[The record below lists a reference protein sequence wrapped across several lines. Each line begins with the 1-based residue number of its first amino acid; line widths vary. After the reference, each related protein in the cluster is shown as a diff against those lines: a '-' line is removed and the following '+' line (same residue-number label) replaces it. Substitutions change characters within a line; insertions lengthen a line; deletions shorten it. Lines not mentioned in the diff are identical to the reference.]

1 SASSSS
7 STPIARP
14 STRAP
19 APSAW
24 EPRSAAACSKPAPCS
39 TPSAPATSTPHS
51 AARAATKRNRAP
63 RSASTASATPSDSG
77 TPRTSAPN
85 CGASITA
92 ASIKARASASSAFQL
107 DRTRRLA
114 LHPPGEHPHR
124 AALLRQTAPHGG
136 ARGRPH
142 PGGAQHA
149 AIARRSAPN
158 GDVPHALAGLHLLHR
173 RHPLRGRHAAQ
184 NHRRDDSVPPQ
195 RAREPRH
202 RSRPGRLHGN
212 QEARGLFLMPVENLS
227 AATAQWLEATSQ
239 TELLRFT
246 TAGSV
251 DDGKSTLIGR
261 LLYDSK
267 GVYEDQLAS
276 VRKATRNLSTNGLD
290 LSLLTD
296 GLRAEREQGITI
308 DVAYRYF
315 STPRRKFIIA
325 DTPGHEEYTRN
336 MATGASTA
344 NLAIILIYARYGV
357 LPQSRRHAFLAALL
371 GIPHLVVAVNKMD
384 LMEFREDV
392 FNAIRDEFRAFAAQI
407 DAQIEDSAIVYIPIS
422 ALDGD
427 NVVNRSQRTP
437 WYQGPALLEHLETVP
452 IARDINL
459 TDLRFPVQYVI
470 RPNLDFRGFAGTLA
484 SGVVRRGD
492 AITVLPSGRTS
503 RVKSIVTWEG
513 DLEEAF
519 APMSVT
525 LCLEDEIDVSR
536 GDMLVHPGNLPH
548 IARRFDATVVWMN
561 QKPLEPN
568 RSYLIKHTTQV
579 TQARVREIRYRI
591 DVNTLEHQPARRLEL
606 NAIGVVSVEAQRPLL
621 FDPYRQNRFTGSF
634 ILIDPITNETMGAGM
649 ILQAAASEG
658 AAGRVTEAER
668 RALRGHAPLAICL
681 PPDRTDLAWLLERRL
696 FDQGYTVHVIRQ
708 PESLRQAVLTALD
721 AGLIAIVAP
730 AGPADWDLLQQA
742 VPPGQLVRAE
752 NVQQAMDAVAR
763 LVRPDAPLT
772 GGDGI

>member
-1 SASSSS
+1 
-7 STPIARP
+7 
-14 STRAP
+14 
-19 APSAW
+19 
-24 EPRSAAACSKPAPCS
+24 
-39 TPSAPATSTPHS
+39 
-51 AARAATKRNRAP
+51 
-63 RSASTASATPSDSG
+63 
-77 TPRTSAPN
+77 
-85 CGASITA
+85 
-92 ASIKARASASSAFQL
+92 
-107 DRTRRLA
+107 
-114 LHPPGEHPHR
+114 
-124 AALLRQTAPHGG
+124 
-136 ARGRPH
+136 
-142 PGGAQHA
+142 
-149 AIARRSAPN
+149 
-158 GDVPHALAGLHLLHR
+158 
-173 RHPLRGRHAAQ
+173 
-184 NHRRDDSVPPQ
+184 
-195 RAREPRH
+195 
-202 RSRPGRLHGN
+202 
-212 QEARGLFLMPVENLS
+212 MPVEHLS
-227 AATAQWLEATSQ
+227 PDLNQDATVWLEATAQ

-325 DTPGHEEYTRN
+325 DTPGHEQYTRN

-344 NLAIILIYARYGV
+344 NLAIILIDARYGV
-357 LPQSRRHAFLAALL
+357 LPQSRRHAFLATLL
-371 GIPHLVVAVNKMD
+371 GIPHLVVAINKMD

-392 FNAIRDEFRAFAAQI
+392 FARIQDEFNSFV
-407 DAQIEDSAIVYIPIS
+407 AQIEARDITYIPIS

-427 NVVNRSQRTP
+427 NVVNRSPRTP
-437 WYQGPALLEHLETVP
+437 WYDGPALLEHLETVP

-484 SGVVRRGD
+484 SGVVRKGD
-492 AITVLPSGRTS
+492 GVTVLPSGRTS

-513 DLEEAF
+513 ELDEAF
-519 APMSVT
+519 APMSVA

-536 GDMLVHPGNLPH
+536 GDMLALSGNLPH
-548 IARRFDATVVWMN
+548 TARRFDATVVWMN
-561 QKPLEPN
+561 QKPLELH

-606 NAIGVVSVEAQRPLL
+606 NAIGVVTVEAQQPLL
-621 FDPYRQNRFTGSF
+621 FDPYRTNRFTGSF

-649 ILQAAASEG
+649 ILQAIDASAAT
-658 AAGRVTEAER
+658 GRVTDAER
-668 RALRGHAPLAICL
+668 RLARGHAPLAICL
-681 PPDRTDLAWLLERRL
+681 PLDDVDLAWDLERRL
-696 FDQGYTVHVIRQ
+696 FDQGCTVLVIRE
-708 PESLRQAVLTALD
+708 PESLRQAVRTALA

-730 AGPADWDLLQQA
+730 AGPADWELLRQA
-742 VPPGQLVRAE
+742 VPAGQLVRAE
-752 NVQQAMDAVAR
+752 NVSQAMEAVAR
-763 LVRPDAPLT
+763 LGRPQAPLT
-772 GGDGI
+772 GGEGI

>member
-1 SASSSS
+1 
-7 STPIARP
+7 
-14 STRAP
+14 
-19 APSAW
+19 
-24 EPRSAAACSKPAPCS
+24 
-39 TPSAPATSTPHS
+39 
-51 AARAATKRNRAP
+51 
-63 RSASTASATPSDSG
+63 
-77 TPRTSAPN
+77 
-85 CGASITA
+85 
-92 ASIKARASASSAFQL
+92 
-107 DRTRRLA
+107 
-114 LHPPGEHPHR
+114 
-124 AALLRQTAPHGG
+124 
-136 ARGRPH
+136 
-142 PGGAQHA
+142 
-149 AIARRSAPN
+149 
-158 GDVPHALAGLHLLHR
+158 
-173 RHPLRGRHAAQ
+173 
-184 NHRRDDSVPPQ
+184 
-195 RAREPRH
+195 
-202 RSRPGRLHGN
+202 
-212 QEARGLFLMPVENLS
+212 MPVFQNTVRNAEHVSPDLNPGLNHDD
-227 AATAQWLEATSQ
+227 ATAWLEATSQ

-325 DTPGHEEYTRN
+325 DTPGHEQYTRN

-344 NLAIILIYARYGV
+344 NLAIILIDARYGV

-392 FNAIRDEFRAFAAQI
+392 FNAIRDEFCAFAAQI
-407 DAQIEDSAIVYIPIS
+407 DAQIEASAIVYIPIS

-513 DLEEAF
+513 ELDEAF
-519 APMSVT
+519 APMSVAV
-525 LCLEDEIDVSR
+525 CLEDEIDVSR
-536 GDMLVHPGNLPH
+536 GDMLALPGNLPYS
-548 IARRFDATVVWMN
+548 ARRFDATVVWMN
-561 QKPLEPN
+561 QQPLEPN
-568 RSYLIKHTTQV
+568 RGYLIKHTTQV
-579 TQARVREIRYRI
+579 TQARIREIRYRI
-591 DVNTLEHQPARRLEL
+591 DVNTLEHQPARGLEL
-606 NAIGVVSVEAQRPLL
+606 NGIGVVSVEAQRPLL

-649 ILQAAASEG
+649 ILQAEAPQG
-658 AAGRVTEAER
+658 ATGRVTDAER
-668 RALRGHAPLAICL
+668 RAVRGHAPLAICL
-681 PPDRTDLAWLLERRL
+681 PPGRVDLAWLLERRL
-696 FDQGYTVHVIRQ
+696 FDRGYMVHVIHQ
-708 PESLRQAVLTALD
+708 PESLCQAVHTALA

-730 AGPADWDLLQQA
+730 AGPADWELLRQA
-742 VPPGQLVRAE
+742 VPAGQLVRAE
-752 NVQQAMDAVAR
+752 TVQQGMEAVAR
-763 LVRPDAPLT
+763 LGLSEAPLT

>member
-1 SASSSS
+1 MPLEHLSS
-7 STPIARP
+7 
-14 STRAP
+14 
-19 APSAW
+19 
-24 EPRSAAACSKPAPCS
+24 E
-39 TPSAPATSTPHS
+39 ATEWLE
-51 AARAATKRNRAP
+51 
-63 RSASTASATPSDSG
+63 STA
-77 TPRTSAPN
+77 
-85 CGASITA
+85 
-92 ASIKARASASSAFQL
+92 
-107 DRTRRLA
+107 
-114 LHPPGEHPHR
+114 
-124 AALLRQTAPHGG
+124 
-136 ARGRPH
+136 
-142 PGGAQHA
+142 
-149 AIARRSAPN
+149 
-158 GDVPHALAGLHLLHR
+158 
-173 RHPLRGRHAAQ
+173 
-184 NHRRDDSVPPQ
+184 
-195 RAREPRH
+195 
-202 RSRPGRLHGN
+202 
-212 QEARGLFLMPVENLS
+212 
-227 AATAQWLEATSQ
+227 Q

-276 VRKATRNLSTNGLD
+276 VRKATRNRSTDGLD

-325 DTPGHEEYTRN
+325 DTPGHEQYTRN

-344 NLAIILIYARYGV
+344 NLAIILIDARNGV
-357 LPQSRRHAFLAALL
+357 LQQSRRHAFIASLL

-392 FNAIRDEFRAFAAQI
+392 FNAICDEFRAFAAQLHLGTP
-407 DAQIEDSAIVYIPIS
+407 DAGDIVYIPIS

-427 NVVNRSQRTP
+427 NVVNRSKRTP
-437 WYQGPALLEHLETVP
+437 WYEGPALLEHLETVP

-525 LCLEDEIDVSR
+525 VCLEDEIDVSR
-536 GDMLVHPGNLPH
+536 GDMLALSGNLPH
-548 IARRFDATVVWMN
+548 AARRFDATVVWMN

-568 RSYLIKHTTQV
+568 RSYLIKQTTQV

-591 DVNTLEHQPARRLEL
+591 DVNTLEHQPTHALEL
-606 NAIGVVSVEAQRPLL
+606 NGIGVVSVEAQRPLL
-621 FDPYRQNRFTGSF
+621 FDPYRKNRFTGSF

-649 ILQAAASEG
+649 ILQEEATQG
-658 AAGRVTEAER
+658 VAGRVTDVER
-668 RALRGHAPLAICL
+668 RAVRGHGPLAICL
-681 PPDRTDLAWLLERRL
+681 PQDSVDLAWLLERRL
-696 FDQGYTVHVIRQ
+696 FDHGYAVHVIHE
-708 PESLRQAVLTALD
+708 PESLRQAVRTALA
-721 AGLIAIVAP
+721 AGLIAIVTVG
-730 AGPADWDLLQQA
+730 GPADWELLQQT
-742 VPPGQLVRAE
+742 VPAEQLVHAE
-752 NVQQAMDAVAR
+752 NVQQALEAAAR
-763 LVRPDAPLT
+763 LGRSEGPLT

>member
-1 SASSSS
+1 
-7 STPIARP
+7 
-14 STRAP
+14 
-19 APSAW
+19 
-24 EPRSAAACSKPAPCS
+24 
-39 TPSAPATSTPHS
+39 
-51 AARAATKRNRAP
+51 
-63 RSASTASATPSDSG
+63 
-77 TPRTSAPN
+77 
-85 CGASITA
+85 
-92 ASIKARASASSAFQL
+92 
-107 DRTRRLA
+107 
-114 LHPPGEHPHR
+114 
-124 AALLRQTAPHGG
+124 
-136 ARGRPH
+136 
-142 PGGAQHA
+142 
-149 AIARRSAPN
+149 
-158 GDVPHALAGLHLLHR
+158 
-173 RHPLRGRHAAQ
+173 
-184 NHRRDDSVPPQ
+184 
-195 RAREPRH
+195 
-202 RSRPGRLHGN
+202 
-212 QEARGLFLMPVENLS
+212 MPVEHLS
-227 AATAQWLEATSQ
+227 TEAAEWLESTAQ

-325 DTPGHEEYTRN
+325 DTPGHEQYTRN

-344 NLAIILIYARYGV
+344 NLAIILIDARYGV
-357 LPQSRRHAFLAALL
+357 LQQSRRHAFLAALL

-392 FNAIRDEFRAFAAQI
+392 FNTIRDEFGAFAAQI
-407 DAQIEDSAIVYIPIS
+407 DAGDIVYIPIS

-437 WYQGPALLEHLETVP
+437 WYDGPALLEHLETVP

-492 AITVLPSGRTS
+492 DITVLPSGRTS

-513 DLEEAF
+513 ELEEAY

-525 LCLEDEIDVSR
+525 VCLEDEIDVSR
-536 GDMLVHPGNLPH
+536 GDMLAPSTNLPH
-548 IARRFDATVVWMN
+548 TARRFDATVVWMN
-561 QKPLEPN
+561 QKPLE
-568 RSYLIKHTTQV
+568 
-579 TQARVREIRYRI
+579 
-591 DVNTLEHQPARRLEL
+591 HQPANALEL
-606 NAIGVVSVEAQRPLL
+606 NGIGVVSVEAQRPLL
-621 FDPYRQNRFTGSF
+621 FDPYRKNRFTGSF

-649 ILQAAASEG
+649 ILQEEATQG
-658 AAGRVTEAER
+658 AAGRVTDAER
-668 RALRGHAPLAICL
+668 RAVRGHGPLAICL
-681 PPDRTDLAWLLERRL
+681 PPDRAELAWLLERRL
-696 FDQGYTVHVIRQ
+696 FDHGYAVHVIHE
-708 PESLRQAVLTALD
+708 PENLRQAVRTALA
-721 AGLIAIVAP
+721 AGLVAIVAP
-730 AGPADWDLLQQA
+730 TGPSDWELLQQA
-742 VPPGQLVRAE
+742 IPAEQLVQAE
-752 NVQQAMDAVAR
+752 DVQQGMDAVAR
-763 LVRPDAPLT
+763 LGRAEGPLT